1 MRKIQSRVPMLSMAE
16 KQMNAELLEL
26 KAKAEE
32 FQKNLE
38 QVGAVVI
45 MSPSWILGVTWGHL
59 VHAVVQWQLHSIG
72 GESMTARV
80 TY

>member
-45 MSPSWILGVTWGHL
+45 MSPS
-59 VHAVVQWQLHSIG
+59 
-72 GESMTARV
+72 
-80 TY
+80 

>member
-45 MSPSWILGVTWGHL
+45 MSPSWILGVTWDML
-59 VHAVVQWQLHSIG
+59 LYNDNCIP
-72 GESMTARV
+72 
-80 TY
+80 

>member
-16 KQMNAELLEL
+16 KQMHAELLEL

-32 FQKNLE
+32 FKKNLE

-45 MSPSWILGVTWGHL
+45 MSPS
-59 VHAVVQWQLHSIG
+59 
-72 GESMTARV
+72 
-80 TY
+80 